1 MKKKVCFIG
10 IIISLLLLLGSCSLY
25 GNSEQKT
32 NNVKN
37 EITNEITNKVV
48 NYENITITDLES
60 CVVNTAQLVEDAVI
74 GVTLKAEYNTII
86 NGKVVTSEDTE
97 GVGSGVIYKRIENK
111 NASGETTSYTYYVIT
126 NRHVI
131 TGSNSTYKYH
141 VYAYLGKEYQDI
153 EAEVVGK
160 DEKVDVAVIKFNH
173 TTLIQPVEFANSDDL
188 KKGQFAIAIGNP
200 EGYDYYGSV
209 TFGIISGELRYLNDD
224 TDGDGVNDF
233 CSTFIQHDVAVNPG
247 NSGGGLFTIDGKLVG
262 INTLKIVHDE
272 IENMGFAIPINDV
285 RNLVENYI
293 EKGIAIERPRLG
305 VTGIEV
311 ADISNAVIAQ
321 NDLKEIPN
329 IYNGLRQYGIY
340 VVSITNNS
348 TIASTGILKDDI
360 ILEIG
365 GEKIYNMSMLTAKL
379 NSATLY
385 KIGSKI
391 SITYY
396 SRKQGKILTEEVVLK
411 GEVK

>member
-1 MKKKVCFIG
+1 M
-10 IIISLLLLLGSCSLY
+10 
-25 GNSEQKT
+25 
-32 NNVKN
+32 
-37 EITNEITNKVV
+37 
-48 NYENITITDLES
+48 
-60 CVVNTAQLVEDAVI
+60 
-74 GVTLKAEYNTII
+74 
-86 NGKVVTSEDTE
+86 
-97 GVGSGVIYKRIENK
+97 
-111 NASGETTSYTYYVIT
+111 
-126 NRHVI
+126 
-131 TGSNSTYKYH
+131 
-141 VYAYLGKEYQDI
+141 
-153 EAEVVGK
+153 
-160 DEKVDVAVIKFNH
+160 
-173 TTLIQPVEFANSDDL
+173 
-188 KKGQFAIAIGNP
+188 
-200 EGYDYYGSV
+200 
-209 TFGIISGELRYLNDD
+209 RYLNDD
-224 TDGDGVNDF
+224 TDGDGINDF

-285 RNLVENYI
+285 KNLVENYI
-293 EKGIAIERPRLG
+293 EPGVKIERPRLG

-340 VVSITNNS
+340 VVDITNNS